1 MSAAPLTTTKPPVYE
16 FFDEYMSYAAKKQ
29 EVLDDESYPSG
40 TRIILMTSN
49 QEGCESAILEM
60 INGERTLTI
69 IRYED
74 L

>member
-1 MSAAPLTTTKPPVYE
+1 MSITAPFVYE
-16 FFDEYMSYAAKKQ
+16 FFDEYIAYNAKKQ

-49 QEGCESAILEM
+49 QEGCESAILE
-60 INGERTLTI
+60 IIGGERTLTI